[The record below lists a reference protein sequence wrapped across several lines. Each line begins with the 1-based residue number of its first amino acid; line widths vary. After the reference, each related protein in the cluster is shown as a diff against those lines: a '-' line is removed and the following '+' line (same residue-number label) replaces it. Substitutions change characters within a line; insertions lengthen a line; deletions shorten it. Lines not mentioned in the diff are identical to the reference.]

1 MKMKLIVEK
10 DGGVV
15 KHISMHIKYSSLEED
30 IFFGDQQR
38 SEVSQREYQVHN
50 NENTGHRVC

>member
-1 MKMKLIVEK
+1 MKLIVEKK

-15 KHISMHIKYSSLEED
+15 KHISMHVKHSSLEED

-38 SEVSQREYQVHN
+38 SEVSQREYQVDN
-50 NENTGHRVC
+50 NENAGHRVC

>member
-1 MKMKLIVEK
+1 MKLIVEK
-10 DGGVV
+10 YGGAGAV
-15 KHISMHIKYSSLEED
+15 KHTSMHVKLSSLEED

-50 NENTGHRVC
+50 NENT